1 MLSDS
6 ERTPQ
11 PICAAEKTQGACLVV
26 LTPGTSAAGYYQGPS
41 AVPLACGLGLGAVGW
56 GCQ

>member
-41 AVPLACGLGLGAVGW
+41 AVPLACGLGLGPVG
-56 GCQ
+56 